1 MAQPRMVR
9 YAALVSL
16 LLLLGAC
23 ARFSNQE
30 QRILS
35 GAAIGTATG
44 AAIGIASGGVG
55 TTAGAAVGAAAGA
68 AAGYVFDKIVE

>member
-1 MAQPRMVR
+1 MARPKMVR
-9 YAALVSL
+9 YAALVSV

-30 QRILS
+30 QRVLS
-35 GAAIGTATG
+35 GAAIGSATG
-44 AAIGIASGGVG
+44 AVIGITSGGVG